1 MTYYLYD
8 EQTKTLSPA
17 PRMSSPAPGV
27 TVLGPPPGAH
37 PLAADP
43 PPEAPAGK
51 VYEPDGYGLRD
62 GEWHPLWRLADEPPP
77 APRVYSK
84 RKLILALAGAGLWES
99 VLAWMAATEL
109 DGGVNLWDLFC
120 NSQNLAEGDRDFDAM
135 RAAAVEAGLCTA
147 EALDALLAGCLLEG

>member
-1 MTYYLYD
+1 MTYYTYSI
-8 EQTKTLSPA
+8 ETKQLTPA
-17 PRMSSPAPGV
+17 PNISKVG
-27 TVLGPPPGAH
+27 TGCTLLGPPPGAY

-99 VLAWMAATEL
+99 VRAWMAATTL
-109 DGGVNLWDLFC
+109 DNGVNLWELFC
-120 NSQNLAEGDRDFDAM
+120 NSQTLDEGDRDFDAM
-135 RAAAVEAGLCTA
+135 RAAAVDAGLCTA
-147 EALDALLAGCLLEG
+147 EALEGLLAGCLLEG